1 MENEVVV
8 EAPAAAAA
16 PAAPAA
22 QPAPQYVSVKVF
34 YQAVVLVSLAM
45 SILSVVVYDRFFTVK
60 LASFDMLGYTDQIK
74 GALAERK
81 ITLAQA
87 DEMFKSVRKQ
97 IDALPSKYV
106 VISGDAILGNA
117 PKVQKLDIR

>member
-1 MENEVVV
+1 MENEVVAETSV
-8 EAPAAAAA
+8 ASAT
-16 PAAPAA
+16 PAAPAVP
-22 QPAPQYVSVKVF
+22 PAPQYVSVKVL

-60 LASFDMLGYTDQIK
+60 LASFDMLGYSEQIK
-74 GALAERK
+74 GALAEKK

-97 IDALPSKYV
+97 IDSLPSKYV